1 MLILKGRKDLGAQPK
16 CLDQKVTRRIRNPLP
31 SNLRVLRSSRR
42 KMIRK
47 EMTPK
52 SKEDSQREKSN
63 NFQAFV
69 KLALETL
76 LGSCRHKHE
85 GPRGLNNAA
94 DLLIGSRADI
104 PGFQRLCDPA
114 LICSHLTPPV
124 S

>member
-1 MLILKGRKDLGAQPK
+1 MPGTKGNKGDKKSGTKQPQSPKEQPK
-16 CLDQKVTRRIRNPLP
+16 KVDEKGDDTKKQGGICLCVFP
-31 SNLRVLRSSRR
+31 SQ
-42 KMIRK
+42 
-47 EMTPK
+47 
-52 SKEDSQREKSN
+52 DSQRERNS

-76 LGSCRHKHE
+76 LGSCRRKHE

-114 LICSHLTPPV
+114 LI
-124 S
+124 